1 MRPAFPRNAFRTG
14 TAPDYRR
21 QMSRPIAWMLF
32 AVAIA
37 LAAAGGALILL
48 SLGAPMPDQ
57 WGFRGYNDIFG
68 PIAATTGLLIA
79 LRQRGNP
86 IGWLL
91 LLAGLASGVLGFG
104 QEYATYAVLFYP
116 GSLPAAV
123 PVAWLCSWV
132 FGFQVAPVLM
142 LIPQLVPTGR
152 ALTRRW
158 TPLLWLGWWFVPACF
173 LVFGLRPGPLENAS
187 FVDNPV
193 VPPPPVAD
201 ILIAITPVLYLLIA
215 ASALSSGLSLVLRFR
230 RSHGVE
236 RQQLKWIALSGAF
249 VAAAFTLL
257 LATTPTTSTSTFK
270 PAQILMIAALMT
282 LPLAFA
288 IAMLRYRLYDVDL
301 IINRTIV
308 YGALSAAL
316 AAAYF
321 ALVVLF
327 QAVLRPLTGGSEIS
341 VAASTLGTIALFQP
355 LRHATQRT
363 VDHRFYRARYDAQ
376 NVVDTFTSRLR
387 DEVDLDDVQTQLL
400 AAVHA
405 TVRPRG
411 AGLWLRGR
419 GT

>member
-1 MRPAFPRNAFRTG
+1 MWV
-14 TAPDYRR
+14 
-21 QMSRPIAWMLF
+21 I
-32 AVAIA
+32 AIA
-37 LAAAGGALILL
+37 FAAAGGALVLL
-48 SLGAPMPDQ
+48 SLGAPVPDQ

-79 LRQRGNP
+79 LRQHENP

-91 LLAGLASGVLGFG
+91 LAAGLASGVLGLG
-104 QEYATYAVLFYP
+104 QEYATYGVVLYP

-123 PVAWLCSWV
+123 PMAWLCSWA

-152 ALTRRW
+152 PLTSRW
-158 TPLLWLGWWFVPACF
+158 IPLLWLGWSFIPACF

-193 VPPPPVAD
+193 VPSGPAAG
-201 ILIAITPVLYLLIA
+201 LINAIVPFLYLVIA
-215 ASALSSGLSLVLRFR
+215 ASAIGSGVALVLRFR
-230 RSHGVE
+230 RSNGAE

-249 VAAAFTLL
+249 VAAAFTFL

-282 LPLAFA
+282 LPLALA

-308 YGALSAAL
+308 YGVLSAAL
-316 AAAYF
+316 AGAYF

-327 QAVLRPLTGGSEIS
+327 QGVLQTLTGGSEIS

-355 LRHATQRT
+355 LRHAIQRT
-363 VDHRFYRARYDAQ
+363 VDRRFYRARYNAQ
-376 NVVDTFTSRLR
+376 QIVDTFTARLR

-400 AAVHA
+400 GAVHA
-405 TVRPRG
+405 TVQPRG
-411 AGLWLRGR
+411 AGVWLRGQDR
-419 GT
+419 

>member
-1 MRPAFPRNAFRTG
+1 MWV
-14 TAPDYRR
+14 
-21 QMSRPIAWMLF
+21 I
-32 AVAIA
+32 AIA
-37 LAAAGGALILL
+37 FAAAGGALVLL
-48 SLGAPMPDQ
+48 SLGAPVPDQ

-79 LRQRGNP
+79 LRQRENP

-91 LLAGLASGVLGFG
+91 LAAGLASGVLGLG
-104 QEYATYAVLFYP
+104 QEYATYGVVLYP

-123 PVAWLCSWV
+123 PMAWLCSWA

-152 ALTRRW
+152 PLTSRW
-158 TPLLWLGWWFVPACF
+158 IPLLWLGWSFIPACF

-193 VPPPPVAD
+193 VPSGPAAG
-201 ILIAITPVLYLLIA
+201 LINAIVPFLYLVIA
-215 ASALSSGLSLVLRFR
+215 ASAIGSGVSLVLRFR
-230 RSHGVE
+230 RSNGAE

-249 VAAAFTLL
+249 VAAAFTFL

-282 LPLAFA
+282 LPLALA

-308 YGALSAAL
+308 YGVLSAAL
-316 AAAYF
+316 AGAYF

-327 QAVLRPLTGGSEIS
+327 QGVLQTLTGGSEIS

-355 LRHATQRT
+355 LRHAIQRT
-363 VDHRFYRARYDAQ
+363 VDRRFYRARYNAQ
-376 NVVDTFTSRLR
+376 QIVDTFTARLR

-400 AAVHA
+400 GAVHA
-405 TVRPRG
+405 TVQPRG
-411 AGLWLRGR
+411 AGVWLRGQDR
-419 GT
+419 